1 MGSPFEPPPRTVSY
15 AVREALAAFRRAP
28 VLTGLAS
35 AMVGLAL
42 FVIGLFGLAAFNLQ
56 EALTLLEER
65 VGIVLYLRD
74 DTRSQEIDLAYGEL
88 SSLPEVAEVHFV
100 NKEGALEKARTE
112 LPDLGELFSDLAVNP
127 LPASLE
133 VRLRPGYRNQEVVE
147 RIASLSSAYAFVE
160 DVAYGQE
167 WVERLFALRRAAGL
181 TVAVLGAA
189 FAVVAALIIGTAL
202 RIAIFARREEIYGH
216 ATRGGHAG
224 VHSASVPPRGRDGGP
239 PRGRRGRVAHLSHL
253 QGGVCFRILSLV
265 DPGWLGRSRSRSW
278 WRFRSVVE
286 RPLGGQAPEGGVTVR
301 RSLIAASMVLAW
313 LVTPNPVAAQ
323 DGDLQR
329 QIAES
334 RRRLEEIRAERER
347 LQSELERARTGV
359 RDVVGELQNIE
370 RQLGVSRSVLG
381 ELDLQLEIASR
392 AAEQNTRSLVITRE
406 RHQEANAILHRR
418 LRDIYKMGALH
429 SVRVLLGADSFA
441 DLLNRYRYL
450 HMIASYD
457 RSLPPARVGPRRG
470 PGQPKRGAPQ
480 QQGRPRSFEA
490 VEARRGEPA
499 AERRG

>member
-1 MGSPFEPPPRTVSY
+1 M
-15 AVREALAAFRRAP
+15 
-28 VLTGLAS
+28 
-35 AMVGLAL
+35 
-42 FVIGLFGLAAFNLQ
+42 
-56 EALTLLEER
+56 
-65 VGIVLYLRD
+65 
-74 DTRSQEIDLAYGEL
+74 
-88 SSLPEVAEVHFV
+88 
-100 NKEGALEKARTE
+100 
-112 LPDLGELFSDLAVNP
+112 
-127 LPASLE
+127 
-133 VRLRPGYRNQEVVE
+133 
-147 RIASLSSAYAFVE
+147 
-160 DVAYGQE
+160 
-167 WVERLFALRRAAGL
+167 
-181 TVAVLGAA
+181 
-189 FAVVAALIIGTAL
+189 
-202 RIAIFARREEIYGH
+202 
-216 ATRGGHAG
+216 
-224 VHSASVPPRGRDGGP
+224 
-239 PRGRRGRVAHLSHL
+239 
-253 QGGVCFRILSLV
+253 
-265 DPGWLGRSRSRSW
+265 
-278 WRFRSVVE
+278 
-286 RPLGGQAPEGGVTVR
+286 R

-457 RSLPPARVGPRRG
+457 RSLLRRVSALAEDLGSRNEELRSNRDDLGRLRQSKLVEVNQLRSVEGDHRSALEAFRDAEQETQGDLVSLEADEAGMQTLIDELETRRLELERARATISSSLSRADVGSLDWPIDGDIVYRFGLQRRPNGTVLRWNGVGITAPLGSPVSAVRGGTVVLAG
-470 PGQPKRGAPQ
+470 PFEGYGPTVVLSHGGGFYTLYLYLEEVGVVEGRAVDTGQVVGTVGGADSPEGPHIEFQIRAPVDAGGSPQ
-480 QQGRPRSFEA
+480 AQDPLDWLRPR
-490 VEARRGEPA
+490 G
-499 AERRG
+499 